1 MCSWLYMHHSI
12 IAATEA
18 NALALAFE
26 CYFQLKLITYLLYKE
41 WLLWTYKH
49 SLQYLTYK
57 HLIIV
62 IVLWTGGNF

>member
-1 MCSWLYMHHSI
+1 MHHSI

-41 WLLWTYKH
+41 
-49 SLQYLTYK
+49 
-57 HLIIV
+57 
-62 IVLWTGGNF
+62 